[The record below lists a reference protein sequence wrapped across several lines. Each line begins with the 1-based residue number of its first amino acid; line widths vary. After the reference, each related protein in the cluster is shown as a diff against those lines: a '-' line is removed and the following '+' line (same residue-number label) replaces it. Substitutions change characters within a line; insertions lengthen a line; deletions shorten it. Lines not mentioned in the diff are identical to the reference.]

1 MRARIPKKEREY
13 FIENLSMLLLSG
25 MGISSALS
33 AIQAEIHSSAGKKTI
48 ENLKNSLLDGTPLS
62 KVLGDTNFFS
72 TSGIALIRLGEQ
84 SGTLAESIKIVASD
98 DAKERMFRSRI
109 RSAMIYP
116 VFVLILAF
124 VVGIGVAWFVLPKLS
139 RVFGQMNIVL
149 PFLTRALIGFGEFL
163 QQNGVVVIPL
173 VVIGLLILFFFLFVF
188 SGTKRIGEFLLLK
201 LPGISKLIKEMQIAR
216 FGSTLGTMLGAGIP
230 ILDSLR
236 SLQGSAF
243 FYRYKKLFKAIEIG
257 VSEGKTISTTLQEI
271 KRSGT
276 LIPIP
281 IQQLIRA
288 GEQSGSLPESLKK
301 VGEIF
306 EAKTEVS
313 TKNFA
318 VLVEPIL
325 LVLVWFGVL
334 FVALAVFLPLY
345 SLLGGLQR

>member
-25 MGISSALS
+25 MGISAALS
-33 AIQAEIHSSAGKKTI
+33 AIQTEIRSRAGKQTI
-48 ENLKNSLLDGTPLS
+48 EHIKNSLLDGTPLS
-62 KVLGDTNFFS
+62 KVLSDTHFFS
-72 TSGIALIRLGEQ
+72 NSGIALIRLGEQ

-116 VFVLILAF
+116 MFVLILAC
-124 VVGIGVAWFVLPKLS
+124 VVGVGVAWFVLPKLS
-139 RVFGQMNIVL
+139 HVFGQMNIVL
-149 PFLTRALIGFGEFL
+149 PFLTRMLIGLGNFL
-163 QQNGVVVIPL
+163 EQNGIIVIPIAL
-173 VVIGLLILFFFLFVF
+173 AILFILFFFLFVF
-188 SGTKRIGEFLLLK
+188 SGTKRVGEFLLLK
-201 LPGISKLIKEMQIAR
+201 LPGVSRLIKEMQIAR
-216 FGSTLGTMLGAGIP
+216 FGSTLGTMLAAGIP

-243 FYRYKKLFKAIEIG
+243 FYRYKKMFKAIEIG
-257 VSEGKTISTTLQEI
+257 VSEGKTISTTLGEI
-271 KRSGT
+271 KRSGA

-318 VLVEPIL
+318 VLVEPVL

-334 FVALAVFLPLY
+334 FIALAVFLPLY
-345 SLLGGLQR
+345 SLLGGLQK